1 MSMQLSGGPILIIGT
16 QSPAE
21 ELKCLVSK
29 KNEIYLKNAWMNVFA
44 KTKANES
51 ARQRSK
57 TKFK

>member
-1 MSMQLSGGPILIIGT
+1 MQLFGGPILTIGT
-16 QSPAE
+16 QSAAE

-44 KTKANES
+44 KMKANES